1 VVRALLTTRPGAGR
15 RGLGPPDDAA
25 GTRLTSVYARTMTTP
40 RWPSLAPLVRERTF
54 GFIDRPRLAE
64 SPVFAAASTAAVV
77 VLTLIDPR
85 RLDGAAQAAYRL
97 ATAAFAG
104 GYVAATVPA
113 DLPVR
118 TETRAAV
125 GLATGGI
132 TVGLADQAEALD
144 ARISD
149 WLRGRGVGRP
159 RWAMAGLGAAAVVAG
174 HAWDRAGMQRL
185 RAALEAAGNADAD
198 DELRPVTP
206 EVRSV
211 LEALLVDGVPGVD
224 ALRRQLG
231 SVRERV
237 QGAGFVTDV
246 WFEVDE
252 EAPRISPRTQ
262 VWPVTGLFQQDGT
275 WLEAQLQVHQGRLES
290 LSLSLADDQAGGE
303 PDWEAPERLDRWP
316 RVDEL
321 EIVVE
326 SADPVA

>member
-1 VVRALLTTRPGAGR
+1 VVRAFLTARPARDR
-15 RGLGPPDDAA
+15 RGSGTPGGAA
-25 GTRLTSVYARTMTTP
+25 ETRLTSVYARTMTTP

-64 SPVFAAASTAAVV
+64 SPVFAAASTAAVLG
-77 VLTLIDPR
+77 LTLVDPR
-85 RLDGAAQAAYRL
+85 RLGGAAQAAYRL
-97 ATAAFAG
+97 ATAAFTG

-113 DLPVR
+113 DLPVG
-118 TETRAAV
+118 TGTRAAV
-125 GLATGGI
+125 GLATGGL

-149 WLRGRGVGRP
+149 WLEGRGVDRP
-159 RWAMAGLGAAAVVAG
+159 RWAMAGLGAAAVLAG
-174 HAWDRAGMQRL
+174 YAWDRAGTHRL
-185 RAALEAAGNADAD
+185 RAALEAAGDADAE

-206 EVRSV
+206 EVRAV
-211 LEALLVDGVPGVD
+211 LEALLVDGVPG
-224 ALRRQLG
+224 AESLRRQLG

-237 QGAGFVTDV
+237 QGEGFFTDA

-252 EAPRISPRTQ
+252 EAPRVSPRTQ

-275 WLEAQLQVHQGRLES
+275 WLEAQLQVHRGRLES
-290 LSLSLADDQAGGE
+290 LSLSLADDRAGDE
-303 PDWEAPERLDRWP
+303 PDWEAPERLGRWP